1 MGKTYIHVNIKE
13 SISKAICYIGQSGVH
28 NEICHFLITKSII
41 LTDAGAYEIVCNMV
55 KILITFISEIVFVG
69 GMPGLLP
76 NGNINLNGIDIH
88 ENASCHY
95 ERTLQVSGEKQFNL
109 KCYCNVT
116 ARKGK
121 EAYDIECM
129 FTQNCY
135 ILSIFQIL
143 IGSTKIMLFYNWK
156 EICNIIF
163 F

>member
-1 MGKTYIHVNIKE
+1 MPFLDNEVYYSYGCRGIPDRLQHGENSYYVYFRN
-13 SISKAICYIGQSGVH
+13 CVCGGQP
-28 NEICHFLITKSII
+28 N
-41 LTDAGAYEIVCNMV
+41 
-55 KILITFISEIVFVG
+55 
-69 GMPGLLP
+69 MPGLLP

-109 KCYCNVT
+109 KCYCIVT

-143 IGSTKIMLFYNWK
+143 IGSTKIMLFYNRK
-156 EICNIIF
+156 DICNIIF
-163 F
+163 FLNQIDNMKFVNTQTL